1 MTNNNYVH
9 RDDQLYKSIHDFN
22 NAEFKAHMTEK
33 RRKIIDEPLLFDSP
47 ILYLIRYSRNFGGF
61 DIILDGSNNIKRM

>member
-1 MTNNNYVH
+1 MTNNNYVY
-9 RDDQLYKSIHDFN
+9 RDDQLYKLIHDYN

-47 ILYLIRYSRNFGGF
+47 ILYLIRYSRNLGDF
-61 DIILDGSNNIKRM
+61 DVILDDSNNVKRM